1 MDENRK
7 ECGNM
12 DYSRITNKTQVI
24 RTSMA
29 ANIIFSVILLLIL
42 FGLIGGTTGLL
53 SFTAAFQK
61 EYTTT
66 TWHMADTA
74 STLVNGDHLDDYLE
88 GKETEEYEL
97 TEEYLN
103 AYCEKMSV
111 SLIYII
117 QVDTSDYGRFVSVFN
132 EVNNGVDDSSYTPWE
147 LGYKRDTTNNEYRQK
162 YKAIYEEGSPC
173 ETLYRIKVTDGQH
186 PHITTM
192 VPVKRSD
199 GSVAGILCMQRPVRE
214 LLDARR
220 PYLLNL
226 AIAVIILSVLS
237 AIAAGYY
244 MRRQFVEPIRAI
256 STEAARFAR
265 ENTPGEKLG
274 DISKFKELYD
284 LGRSIDTMEKDMVK
298 NIENLTAIT
307 AEKERI
313 STELTLANRLQS
325 AMMPHI
331 FPAFPYRPE
340 FDVYA
345 SMDPAKE
352 VGGDFYDFF
361 LIDDDHLCL
370 VVADVSGKGI
380 PAALFMMASKIILQ
394 SCAMLGKSA
403 SETLTKTNEA
413 ICSNNQEEMF
423 VTVWLGIL
431 EISTG
436 KLTAANAGHE
446 YPILKH
452 RDGRFE
458 VVKDR
463 HGFVIGGLE
472 GSVYTDYELQLEPGA
487 KLFLYTDGL
496 TEATNADKQMFGIER
511 ITKALNSDP
520 EAEPIDVLAN
530 VRTAVN
536 DFVKDAEQ
544 FDDLT
549 MLCIEYRGNNNV

>member
-1 MDENRK
+1 
-7 ECGNM
+7 M
-12 DYSRITNKTQVI
+12 DYSKITNKTEVL

-29 ANIIFSVILLLIL
+29 ANIIFSVVLLLVL
-42 FGLIGGTTGLL
+42 FGLISGTAGLL

-88 GKETEEYEL
+88 GKEMEEYAL
-97 TEEYLN
+97 TEEYLD
-103 AYCEKMSV
+103 AYCRKMYV

-117 QVDTSDYGRFVSVFN
+117 RVDTSDYGRFVSVFN
-132 EVNNGVDDSSYTPWE
+132 EVNNEVDDSSYTPWE
-147 LGYKRDTTNNEYRQK
+147 LGYKRDTTNSEYRQK

-192 VPVKRSD
+192 VPVKGSD
-199 GSVAGILCMQRPVRE
+199 GEVTGILCMQRPVSE
-214 LLDARR
+214 LLEARR
-220 PYLLNL
+220 PYLLNI
-226 AIAVIILSVLS
+226 AIAVIVLAALASV
-237 AIAAGYY
+237 AASYY
-244 MRRQFVEPIRAI
+244 MKKQFVEPVSAI
-256 STEAARFAR
+256 SAEAARFAR

-274 DISKFKELYD
+274 DISKFRELYN
-284 LGRSIDTMEKDMVK
+284 LGRSIDTMEKEMVQ

-313 STELTLANRLQS
+313 STELTLANRLQTT
-325 AMMPHI
+325 MMPHI

-345 SMDPAKE
+345 VMEPAKE

-380 PAALFMMASKIILQ
+380 PAALFMMASKIIIQ

-446 YPILKH
+446 YPVLRH
-452 RDGRFE
+452 AGGSFE
-458 VVKDR
+458 LVRDR
-463 HGFVIGGLE
+463 HGFVVGGLE
-472 GSVYTDYELQLEPGA
+472 GSVYTEYELRLEPGT

-496 TEATNADKQMFGIER
+496 TEATNADMEMFGTER
-511 ITKALNSDP
+511 ITEALNRDP
-520 EAEPIDVLAN
+520 DAEPIDILAN
-530 VRTAVN
+530 VKTAVN

-549 MLCIEYRGNNNV
+549 MLCIEYRGNTNV